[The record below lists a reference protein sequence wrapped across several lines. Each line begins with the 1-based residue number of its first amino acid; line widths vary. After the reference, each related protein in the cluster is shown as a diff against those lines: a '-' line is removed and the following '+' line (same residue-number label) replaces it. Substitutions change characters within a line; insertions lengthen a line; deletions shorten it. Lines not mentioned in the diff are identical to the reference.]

1 MKKIILL
8 RFLPL
13 AIIIG
18 LSTFAYTRY
27 WNIAYVNGMPISRL
41 AYFKM
46 LETQGGQQVLAQMIE
61 DALIINEWE
70 KNKVTVD
77 DKVISDEI
85 SKIEEKL
92 KSQGNSLEEALKAN
106 NLTREALEAQIRIKK
121 TQDILSVS
129 KTEITQAQIDE
140 FLKANKALLPK
151 DKSKDE
157 LQALAK
163 EQLKLQADAQS
174 ATEWLENIRSSAKI
188 IYK

>member
-13 AIIIG
+13 ALIIG
-18 LSTFAYTRY
+18 LAGYGYSRY
-27 WNIAYVNGMPISRL
+27 WNIAYVNGQPISRL

-61 DALIINEWE
+61 DSLITNEGI
-70 KNKVTVD
+70 KNKVNID
-77 DKVISDEI
+77 QKQISDEI

-92 KSQGNSLEEALKAN
+92 KAQGNSLEEALKAN
-106 NLTREALEAQIRIKK
+106 NLTREGLESQIRIKK
-121 TQDILSVS
+121 TQDILSES
-129 KTEITQAQIDE
+129 KAEITQAQIDE

-157 LQALAK
+157 LQSLAK

-174 ATEWLENIRSSAKI
+174 AAQWLDKLRTEAKI